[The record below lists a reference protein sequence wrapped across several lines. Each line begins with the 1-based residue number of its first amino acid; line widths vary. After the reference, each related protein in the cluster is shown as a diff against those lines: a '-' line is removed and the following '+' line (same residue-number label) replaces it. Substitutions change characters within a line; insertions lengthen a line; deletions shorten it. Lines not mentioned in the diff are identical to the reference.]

1 MRLKYLYFIFII
13 FGYASLLSAQSIAK
27 LSINISSSNELMIA
41 VQSACHQ
48 QYGLAYPITYQL
60 GFAANLSG
68 LIAKEKHSTNEGWIQ
83 ISEKHSGDL
92 YNAIEAARFDYNAH
106 IAYVSVAFNKN
117 SDSLFIELVDNIGN
131 PVAFTYN
138 GISKYYDNRKAVVT
152 SSSDDWSDWLAP
164 DISPLMYMFRSRGL
178 YLTAGII
185 TDPQF
190 CTNVT
195 WNPLQQEL
203 DSGYVEA
210 ASHSR
215 THPYTPYTD
224 PVGEIIGSAQDI
236 RSNLSL
242 PPLFSY
248 NSSEFVYTWIAPYG
262 DYDHTVDSLLGTSGY
277 LAARLYSNLDT
288 TSPRDYVYGDSTLT
302 DWNDT
307 TNHFYPFNPTVEL
320 GAPSWGGGDTSL
332 TSLNGLFDAILAKG
346 DVYHLMFHPQVII
359 SDTNKG
365 YLVNHL
371 DYISG
376 HSNVWYVNLGHLYLY
391 HLIEEANIG
400 NTVTGVA
407 VNSNKI
413 TSSYKLSQNYPNPFN
428 PATTINYSVP
438 KSGLVTI
445 KVYDIL
451 GREVQTLVNEV
462 KIAGEYNV
470 KFNAGNLGSGIYFY
484 TINAGNF
491 HQTRKMVLLK

>member
-1 MRLKYLYFIFII
+1 MRVKYLYLILFI
-13 FGYASLLSAQSIAK
+13 FGYASLNSAQSIAK
-27 LSINISSSNELMIA
+27 LSIAVSSPNELIIA
-41 VQSACHQ
+41 AQYACHQ
-48 QYGLAYPITYQL
+48 KYGLSYPITYQL
-60 GFAANLSG
+60 NFATGFSG
-68 LIAKEKHSTNEGWIQ
+68 LIAKEKHLTNESWTQ
-83 ISEKHSGDL
+83 IPEKQTGDL
-92 YNAIEAARFDYNAH
+92 FNAIEAVRFDYNSH
-106 IAYVSVAFNKN
+106 IAYVSVAFNNN
-117 SDSLFIELVDNIGN
+117 SDSLFIELVNNIGN
-131 PVAFTYN
+131 PVTFTYN
-138 GISKYYDNRKAVVT
+138 GICKYYDNRKAVVT
-152 SSSDDWSDWLAP
+152 ISSDDWSDWLAP

-215 THPYTPYTD
+215 THPYTPYAD
-224 PVGEIIGSAQDI
+224 PVGEIVGSAQDI
-236 RSNLSL
+236 KSNLVLPSL
-242 PPLFSY
+242 SKY
-248 NSSEFVYTWIAPYG
+248 NTTEYVYTWIAPYG
-262 DYDHTVDSLLGTSGY
+262 DFDHTVDSLLGTSGY

-288 TSPRDYVYGDSTLT
+288 TSPREYVYGDSTLT
-302 DWNDT
+302 GWNDT

-332 TSLNGLFDAILAKG
+332 TSLNGLFDTILAKG

-371 DYISG
+371 NYISG
-376 HSNVWYVNLGHLYLY
+376 HSDVWYVNLGHLYLY
-391 HLIEEANIG
+391 HLIQEANIG
-400 NTVTGVA
+400 NSVTGVT
-407 VNSNKI
+407 VNRNII
-413 TSSYKLSQNYPNPFN
+413 TGSYKLSQNYPNPFN

-438 KSGLVTI
+438 GSGLVII

-462 KIAGEYNV
+462 KAAGEYNV

-491 HQTRKMVLLK
+491 YQTRKMVLLK